1 MPEARASVET
11 TASYS
16 MTELTREIRTHER
29 MRVNYQAE
37 TAAAGRHEFVDLAR
51 AFALVGIA
59 VVNVAF
65 IAYPPSTGYVVSGLI
80 TTWDK
85 AAWFAVVALFMF
97 KSYTLFSFMFGVG
110 VAHQMLTANRQS
122 ASFGSRYARR
132 MVGLLMLGAIN
143 ITCFFFGDVLVIYAI
158 VGSLLYLFRESAPRT
173 LIRWGVGFY
182 AVQVISLL
190 VVAGALWMGVTFAP
204 EEMAQAAVELT
215 TDAEKERLAF
225 TSSKFVA
232 AATMRFEAWALTIV
246 FFLFLQGFGVFAFF
260 LFGLAAVRNGLITSP
275 DHPFWARARS
285 VYLPIGIVLGIASAV
300 LTLRSDS
307 TLDPTGMFGLA
318 LTGIAS
324 PFATV
329 GYLGL
334 IAHWSTRPATS
345 LRTFLARGG
354 SATLTAYLAQGLLFS
369 LIFSGYGLGWFE
381 KFGAAVCT
389 SIALLVA
396 VSTIVFSSLWRTR
409 FGRGPVESV
418 LRRWTY
424 LADKPTNLA
433 QGS

>member
-1 MPEARASVET
+1 MRM
-11 TASYS
+11 SYQS
-16 MTELTREIRTHER
+16 
-29 MRVNYQAE
+29 E

-65 IAYPPSTGYVVSGLI
+65 IAYPPSTGYVVSGL
-80 TTWDK
+80 TSVGDQ

-110 VAHQMLTANRQS
+110 MAHQMLAATRQG
-122 ASFGSRYARR
+122 ASFGARYARR
-132 MVGLLMLGAIN
+132 IVGLLVLGAIN
-143 ITCFFFGDVLVIYAI
+143 ILCFFFGDILVIYA
-158 VGSLLYLFRESAPRT
+158 VFGSLLYLFRNSEPRT
-173 LIRWGVGFY
+173 LIRWGIGFY
-182 AVQVISLL
+182 TVQIASLL
-190 VVAGALWMGVTFAP
+190 LFAGALWMGATFAP
-204 EEMAQAAVELT
+204 DDMAQAAAELT
-215 TDAEKERLAF
+215 IDAENERAAF
-225 TSSKFVA
+225 NSASFTAAVA
-232 AATMRFEAWALTIV
+232 MRVESWMLTIV
-246 FFLFLQGFGVFAFF
+246 FFLFLQGCGVFAFF

-275 DHPFWARARS
+275 ESPFWARARK

-307 TLDPTGMFGLA
+307 ALDPAGMFGLA
-318 LTGIAS
+318 LTTIAS

-334 IAHWSTRPATS
+334 IALWSIRPATA

-389 SIALLVA
+389 LIALAVA
-396 VSTIVFSSLWRTR
+396 ASTIVFSSLWRTR

-424 LADKPTNLA
+424 LADRPALSSQA
-433 QGS
+433 LR